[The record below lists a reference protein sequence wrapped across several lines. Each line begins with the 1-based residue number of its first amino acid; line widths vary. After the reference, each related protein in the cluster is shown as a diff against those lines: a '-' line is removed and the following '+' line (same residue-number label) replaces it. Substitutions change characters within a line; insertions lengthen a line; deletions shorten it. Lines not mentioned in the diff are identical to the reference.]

1 MSLLL
6 TERFAQNPD
15 WSRISK
21 HRLNRA
27 QELVSLIQ
35 SRGHV
40 SRDQQSEDY
49 YGWIVELKGMLDT

>member
-21 HRLNRA
+21 QRLNRA

>member
-6 TERFAQNPD
+6 TEKFAQNPD

-21 HRLNRA
+21 QRLNRA

>member
-6 TERFAQNPD
+6 MEKFAQHPD

-21 HRLNRA
+21 RRLTRA

-35 SRGHV
+35 SHGHI
-40 SRDQQSEDY
+40 SRDQQSADY
-49 YGWIVELKGMLDT
+49 YGWIVELKGILDA